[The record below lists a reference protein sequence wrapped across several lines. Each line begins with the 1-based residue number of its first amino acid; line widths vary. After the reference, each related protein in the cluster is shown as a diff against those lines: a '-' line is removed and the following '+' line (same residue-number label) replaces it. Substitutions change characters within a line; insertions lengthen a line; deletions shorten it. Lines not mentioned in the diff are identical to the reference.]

1 MQKACGHWKT
11 SSRSLEAHDFRICFT
26 PLRRVLFTFPS
37 RYLCAIGRWQVF
49 SLGGWA
55 PRIRAEFHVF
65 RPTQDPSRS
74 GMGSSHTGLSPAAAS
89 LSRDLCWP
97 RRPAAWSCNPGK
109 HASRFGLVRV
119 RSPLLAE
126 SRLISV
132 PRGTEMFHFP
142 RYGLSDLWIQS
153 LMMPEGIGLLHS
165 ETRGS
170 EAACAYPRTIA
181 ACRVL
186 HRPPSPRHPSCA

>member
-1 MQKACGHWKT
+1 MQKACGHRK
-11 SSRSLEAHDFRICFT
+11 SGSRSLEAHDFRICFT

-37 RYLCAIGRWQVF
+37 RYLCTIGRWQVF

-65 RPTQDPSRS
+65 RPTQESS
-74 GMGSSHTGLSPAAAS
+74 GFGLGSSHTGLSPAAAS

-97 RRPAAWSCNPGK
+97 RRPVAWSYNPGE
-109 HASRFGLVRV
+109 HAPRFGLVRV

-126 SRLISV
+126 SRLISS

-142 RYGLSDLWIQS
+142 RCGFSALWIHA
-153 LMMPEGIGLLHS
+153 LMVSEDTGLLHS

-186 HRPPSPRHPSCA
+186 RRPPSPRHPSCA